1 MVDSAGRKTLRVF
14 TQKYL
19 NHTEYG
25 IGSGKAKELEE
36 LVKESNAEQVIVD
49 EHLTSKQIH
58 NLEKLTGV
66 QVIDRERLILDIFY
80 SRATTN
86 EAKLQ
91 IQLAEIRYKMPRVRE
106 IAKMTAGDERPG
118 KGGRG
123 EYVVDVKFPSK
134 HRAHTEVNMSFDSTT
149 IFAFLACALPI
160 LVIVSVSCC
169 IVDPVLVS
177 KLTLKSGTRT
187 STWRYV

>member
-1 MVDSAGRKTLRVF
+1 MST
-14 TQKYL
+14 
-19 NHTEYG
+19 
-25 IGSGKAKELEE
+25 
-36 LVKESNAEQVIVD
+36 
-49 EHLTSKQIH
+49 
-58 NLEKLTGV
+58 
-66 QVIDRERLILDIFY
+66 
-80 SRATTN
+80 
-86 EAKLQ
+86 
-91 IQLAEIRYKMPRVRE
+91 E

-187 STWRYV
+187 STWRYVIIPVARLMIGELQPVIPTFL